1 MCLYVI
7 FFFILSKIVDIFKF
21 NVLRDPLLY
30 NFLKKFIKFHDL
42 SLQGL
47 LVLEIYCDIY
57 TLILRT
63 FTLSDFLGVYNY
75 LMEFFYPN
83 A

>member
-1 MCLYVI
+1 MCFHVI
-7 FFFILSKIVDIFKF
+7 ISKIVDIFKF
-21 NVLRDPLLY
+21 NVLRDPLY

-42 SLQGL
+42 SLQSL
-47 LVLEIYCDIY
+47 LVLETYCDIH

-75 LMEFFYPN
+75 
-83 A
+83 